1 MAPSGASSG
10 EQVSTR
16 WPARDG
22 TRWAHALASFCQ
34 EEDDDWQMAAWA
46 GLHSNWAEVGR
57 QVSGPEAYLPLSVN
71 NLFCFLFLLLCFDSV
86 QRPNHFQN
94 S

>member
-10 EQVSTR
+10 EQVSRR
-16 WPARDG
+16 WPARAG
-22 TRWAHALASFCQ
+22 ARWAHALASFCQ

-46 GLHSNWAEVGR
+46 GLHSNSTEVGR

-71 NLFCFLFLLLCFDSV
+71 NLFCFLFFCNCFDINKML
-86 QRPNHFQN
+86 RHFQKP
-94 S
+94 